1 MVCCCSWVYAGV
13 RFVVALTARV
23 VVLGGFV
30 VGWLVLFVWL
40 VWCRFS
46 VLWFW
51 VGLW

>member
-23 VVLGGFV
+23 V
-30 VGWLVLFVWL
+30 LFVWL

-46 VLWFW
+46 VL
-51 VGLW
+51 